1 MSLDALGE
9 WLNLGLITPSFDN
22 WVGYEVIQPRPS
34 QVIRV
39 NFTNFDPKKSYS
51 FVRIRGIY
59 FTALKA
65 DVTFSIKVHPSD
77 QRRVIELPISD
88 EILGQSNWQL
98 AVEIKKY
105 KGYRKYLGQ
114 LNDQINY
121 SVGIES
127 WSAKDGFY
135 LQPSEVAQTDALV
148 PRGSGRFT
156 NSVLSNQVP
165 NGLDDYIG

>member
-9 WLNLGLITPSFDN
+9 WLNLGFVTPSFDD
-22 WVGYEVIQPRPS
+22 WISYGIIQSRPS
-34 QVIRV
+34 QVIRI
-39 NFTNFDPKKSYS
+39 NFNNFNPRESFSYT
-51 FVRIRGIY
+51 RIRGIY

-65 DVTFSIKVHPSD
+65 DVTFSVKVYPSD

-88 EILGQSNWQL
+88 EILGQSNWRL
-98 AVEIKKY
+98 AIEIKKY
-105 KGYRKYLGQ
+105 KGYRRYLGQ
-114 LNDQINY
+114 LNDKINY